1 MATRRKPD
9 RLEQCTMRKLA
20 GTTIEIVEDVIAGV
34 EPMHGK
40 VRRVHQL
47 EAPRLRIVAARRPAR
62 ALKYVL
68 EQT

>member
-1 MATRRKPD
+1 
-9 RLEQCTMRKLA
+9 MRKLA